1 MEILMKLKFIL
12 TWIISVAVIISLSV
26 IIIKQKEKRLTDY
39 VSSFQDMSYK
49 TERGFIENIPV
60 YRDFATPALVRE
72 LQTYNLAAHALEV
85 VKHGIKPLKNTDDI
99 NTCIKDGRLIPLNTE
114 GNNLFYF
121 HNVQKEYRFLTPQ
134 CKAGL
139 ELVAER
145 FQHKVQSHKPG
156 LPVVKLAV
164 SSVIRTV
171 DYQEKIFGRKFVS
184 AHSYGGCFD
193 IFFDDYFV
201 QLPAPGTGSRAEER
215 LRKSLLNRSG
225 YLLGD
230 ALREQF
236 RTVLMETLLELQR
249 EKKIYVF
256 LEEDNRCYHIT
267 VLVK

>member
-1 MEILMKLKFIL
+1 MKLKLFL
-12 TWIISVAVIISLSV
+12 TWIISVAVIIALSI
-26 IIIKQKEKRLTDY
+26 IIIKQKEKKLTDY

-60 YRDFATPALVRE
+60 YRDFARPE
-72 LQTYNLAAHALEV
+72 LAGELKMYDLSAHALEV
-85 VKHGIKPLKNTDDI
+85 LKHGIKPLKNIDDI
-99 NTCIKDGRLIPLNTE
+99 NSCINDGRLVPLNTE

-121 HNVQKEYRFLTPQ
+121 HNVQKEYRYLTPQ
-134 CKAGL
+134 GKAGL

-145 FQHKVQSHKPG
+145 FQQKLQSHKPG

-184 AHSYGGCFD
+184 THSYGGCFD

-201 QLPAPGTGSRAEER
+201 QLSAPGTGSRAEEK
-215 LRKSLLNRSG
+215 LRKSLVNRSG

-256 LEEDNRCYHIT
+256 LEDENRCYHIT
-267 VLVK
+267 ILVK